1 MQWLLRKSHP
11 LWVSAL
17 MLRKERCHWMQRKG
31 KTFFFLFLFVLYLCT
46 SANTPPQ
53 AGSFCCCFEQNPSF
67 LWEKETFCPKKK
79 GYFDTKS
86 SYFCHEINLHI
97 WVQQPLEEMICTV
110 IKVFVGVCVSMW
122 STVAIIFSDTTWIHN
137 ISTNVFWII
146 TAEWRSKW
154 QTTFN
159 GHLWVHIS
167 LKHILSTAF

>member
-17 MLRKERCHWMQRKG
+17 VLRKERCHWMQRKG
-31 KTFFFLFLFVLYLCT
+31 KTFFFSFFLCFICAPVRTLLHRQDPFAAALNRTHLFYEKKKHFVL
-46 SANTPPQ
+46 
-53 AGSFCCCFEQNPSF
+53 
-67 LWEKETFCPKKK
+67 KKK

-122 STVAIIFSDTTWIHN
+122 STVAIIFSDTTWIHK

-146 TAEWRSKW
+146 TAECRSKL